1 MDPLSSLAL
10 RARVLSLQMPVIDE
24 PLTLRSAHQH
34 EDFLLQEFL
43 AINTGACGH
52 VHFPTSVGHLKVMHR
67 PRQTRI
73 ALRRQERTCLIHPET
88 WLHTAAKMFCNVGQ
102 HTRRL

>member
-1 MDPLSSLAL
+1 MDTLSSLAL

-24 PLTLRSAHQH
+24 PLTLRRAHQH

-43 AINTGACGH
+43 SINTGACSH
-52 VHFPTSVGHLKVMHR
+52 VHLSSSIGYLKVVHC

-73 ALRRQERTCLIHPET
+73 ALRRQERTGLIHPET
-88 WLHTAAKMFCNVGQ
+88 WLHTTAKMFGNVGQ